1 MSFRAVELQPSDNNT
16 FFIGRASVLMAF
28 RVDSSVVQKTKEIHS
43 TVVRGVTTD
52 DNDAHSHS
60 DSNKILSPRPVEEHT
75 QQIPIPTTTGN
86 QIYTMQRKAR
96 DALAE
101 CMVSSSVMCGASVRD
116 AGK

>member
-1 MSFRAVELQPSDNNT
+1 M
-16 FFIGRASVLMAF
+16 
-28 RVDSSVVQKTKEIHS
+28 
-43 TVVRGVTTD
+43 VRGVTTD

-60 DSNKILSPRPVEEHT
+60 DSSKILSPRPVEEHT
-75 QQIPIPTTTGN
+75 QQIPILTTTGN